1 MLEQVGI
8 LVVLV
13 EAVIE
18 SVKMFVEEF
27 AWELVA
33 SFLLGSVGSVLFGIN
48 LFDIIGV
55 KLAFDGLLSTGLSAV
70 LLGLFFVRYSGA
82 ANSLLDFIHGLGWS
96 QSDE

>member
-1 MLEQVGI
+1 MLELIGI

-33 SFLLGSVGSVLFGIN
+33 SFALGAGGSVLFGIN
-48 LFDIIGV
+48 LFEVLGV
-55 KLAFDGLLSTGLSAV
+55 ELAFNGLLSTILSAI
-70 LLGLFFVRYSGA
+70 LLGLFFVRYSGV
-82 ANSLLDFIHGLGWS
+82 ANGLLDFIKEVLPKTG
-96 QSDE
+96 